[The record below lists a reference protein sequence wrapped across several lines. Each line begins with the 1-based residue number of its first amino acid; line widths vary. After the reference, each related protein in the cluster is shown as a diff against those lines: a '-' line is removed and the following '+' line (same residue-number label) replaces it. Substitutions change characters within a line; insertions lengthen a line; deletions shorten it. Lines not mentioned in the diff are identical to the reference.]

1 MSANRETVLDFI
13 SNFRDTQETFLNGC
27 CFWFAF
33 ILQERFG
40 GTMMYLP
47 VENHFVQAIGKR
59 LYDVSG
65 DVTPKYLCS
74 QIIPWETIEQYD
86 SSLYRKLV
94 RDCIKKERFDY
105 DNDSG

>member
-1 MSANRETVLDFI
+1 
-13 SNFRDTQETFLNGC
+13 
-27 CFWFAF
+27 
-33 ILQERFG
+33 
-40 GTMMYLP
+40 MMYLP

-74 QIIPWETIEQYD
+74 QIIPWETMEQYD

-105 DNDSG
+105 DNDSGWAEVPENYGAYAGAFGSRSEAL